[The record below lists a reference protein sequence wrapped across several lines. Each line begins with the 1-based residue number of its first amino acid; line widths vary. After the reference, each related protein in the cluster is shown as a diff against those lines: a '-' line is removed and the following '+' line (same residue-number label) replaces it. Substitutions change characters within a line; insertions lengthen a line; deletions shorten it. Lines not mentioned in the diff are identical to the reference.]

1 MKLEMGISQT
11 PSTEDRRCI
20 EVPVITE
27 AGRKLK
33 FLTVLIFKVN
43 KVYVE

>member
-11 PSTEDRRCI
+11 PSTQDRRCI
-20 EVPVITE
+20 EMPVITE

-33 FLTVLIFKVN
+33 FLSVLIF
-43 KVYVE
+43 